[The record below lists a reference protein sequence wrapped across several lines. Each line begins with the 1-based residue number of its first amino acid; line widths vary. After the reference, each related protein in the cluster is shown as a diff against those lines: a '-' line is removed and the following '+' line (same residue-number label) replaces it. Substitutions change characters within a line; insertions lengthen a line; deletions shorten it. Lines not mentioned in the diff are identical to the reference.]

1 MLYPEFSA
9 EPLSTPVT
17 YSQIQEGEY
26 TTASAEEES
35 HVISFGFITC
45 KAISLYNRSTRAGVF
60 AHLGY
65 TKNAGDSLATIAG
78 AYKGDLA
85 TADVRIAQATTCEE
99 VRRWPTI
106 ESIAD
111 YFMQFSPRSLMID
124 RNQGQGPVRGIA
136 FDLRDGELYR
146 ANHTDAVIQASTAK
160 PGSQYGTPI
169 YSSWTRF
176 L

>member
-9 EPLSTPVT
+9 EPLPSPVT
-17 YSQIQEGEY
+17 YSQVQEGEY
-26 TTASAEEES
+26 TTTSVEHDS

-45 KAISLYNRSTRAGVF
+45 KAISLYNRSAQAGVF

-65 TKNAGDSLATIAG
+65 TKNAEKSLATIAD
-78 AYKGDLA
+78 AYDGDLT
-85 TADVRIAQATTCEE
+85 TADIRIAQATIGED
-99 VRRWPTI
+99 VQRWPTI

-111 YFMQFSPRSLMID
+111 YFMQFRPRSLMID
-124 RNQGQGPVRGIA
+124 RNKGQGSVRGIA
-136 FDLRDGELYR
+136 FDLHNGELFR
-146 ANHTDAVIQASTAK
+146 ANHNDAVIQASTAR
-160 PGSQYGTPI
+160 PESQYGTPI